1 MNVIQLMYDRKTYVL
16 FKKQAVLM
24 CAHKILPTDFYERE
38 IFSLPCDDR
47 FLLLNLY
54 GLISIVYFKKAV
66 N

>member
-1 MNVIQLMYDRKTYVL
+1 
-16 FKKQAVLM
+16 M
-24 CAHKILPTDFYERE
+24 CAHKILATDFYERE
-38 IFSLPCDDR
+38 IFLLPCDDR